1 MMKLTKLVLGLA
13 GAASMLG
20 AVPAYA
26 QPSDMGCMARE
37 GHSGTWQTDAT
48 GKWAKCRPVGGP
60 AATGGGLSTALKV
73 AAPAA
78 LFGLVI
84 ALASGNRKTA
94 SP

>member
-1 MMKLTKLVLGLA
+1 MKLAKLVLGLA

-20 AVPAYA
+20 AIPAYA
-26 QPSDMGCMARE
+26 APSETGCVARG
-37 GHSGTWQTDAT
+37 GHSGTWQTDST
-48 GKWAKCRPVGGP
+48 GKWLKCRPVGGP
-60 AATGGGLSTALKV
+60 AAAGGGLSTALKV

-78 LFGLVI
+78 LAGLVI